1 MLIRGN
7 TEYRIFIESR
17 EDRFES
23 ELYRLIDRSSA
34 IKIVRGGG
42 GGREEKERGGRGK
55 KERKKMEKT
64 KSLWREAR
72 SVRVSRYDRASS
84 KRNGIVCMQE
94 HVPRLMAGIRA
105 RASAWQ
111 VIE

>member
-1 MLIRGN
+1 MGRRG
-7 TEYRIFIESR
+7 EGEER
-17 EDRFES
+17 
-23 ELYRLIDRSSA
+23 
-34 IKIVRGGG
+34 KGK
-42 GGREEKERGGRGK
+42 GREG

>member
-42 GGREEKERGGRGK
+42 GGGK
-55 KERKKMEKT
+55 KRKGEGGERKKENGKNEIVVERGKIGACFTIRSGIKQT
-64 KSLWREAR
+64 KRHSMHARAR
-72 SVRVSRYDRASS
+72 SAVNGGHTRSSIRVAS
-84 KRNGIVCMQE
+84 N
-94 HVPRLMAGIRA
+94 
-105 RASAWQ
+105 
-111 VIE
+111 

>member
-42 GGREEKERGGRGK
+42 GGGKKRKGEGGERK
-55 KERKKMEKT
+55 KERKWK
-64 KSLWREAR
+64 
-72 SVRVSRYDRASS
+72 
-84 KRNGIVCMQE
+84 KRNRCGERQDRCVFHDTIGHQANE
-94 HVPRLMAGIRA
+94 TA
-105 RASAWQ
+105 
-111 VIE
+111 

>member
-55 KERKKMEKT
+55 KERKWK
-64 KSLWREAR
+64 
-72 SVRVSRYDRASS
+72 
-84 KRNGIVCMQE
+84 KRNRCGERQDRCVFHDTIGHQANE
-94 HVPRLMAGIRA
+94 TA
-105 RASAWQ
+105 
-111 VIE
+111 

>member
-1 MLIRGN
+1 MSRVVS
-7 TEYRIFIESR
+7 IEA
-17 EDRFES
+17 EFF
-23 ELYRLIDRSSA
+23 
-34 IKIVRGGG
+34 
-42 GGREEKERGGRGK
+42 RGK
-55 KERKKMEKT
+55 GEKGEEKMEKT
-64 KSLWREAR
+64 KSLLQREVR